1 MKKST
6 FWKLGLTAALLFGL
20 SACSADVSSS
30 DSNYD
35 DWDQTTSSKYSSS
48 STKGSSSSIKGSS
61 SSTQINSSD
70 DNNQSSES
78 SQKNSEFEAPIVSAI
93 IFQQDTTAEEYE
105 FELVVHGNY
114 PTHDKIVSADSMF
127 YEFRWNDESPKDW
140 RRIKISDYEP
150 QVDKSA
156 PKIPDFVTDTL
167 NLFSKNEMCHSY
179 ASVRIICYQGD
190 QVEVS
195 EWSDPV
201 GPLYTL
207 TQSPAEGKTEY
218 TFTEGSENP
227 CTSSY

>member
-61 SSTQINSSD
+61 SSTQTSSSD
-70 DNNQSSES
+70 DNNQDVGSSS
-78 SQKNSEFEAPIVSAI
+78 STVFEAPIVSAI
-93 IFQQDTTAEEYE
+93 IFQQDEEIEEYE

-114 PTHDKIVSADSMF
+114 PTHDRVISADSMF
-127 YEFRWNDESPKDW
+127 YEFRWNDETPRDW
-140 RRIKISDYEP
+140 HRIKISDYQP

-156 PKIPDFVTDTL
+156 PKNPDFVTDTL

-179 ASVRIICYQGD
+179 ASVRMIWYQGD

-207 TQSPAEGKTEY
+207 TQTPAGKTEF

-227 CTSSY
+227 CTNSF